1 MDDIKAFQETKPAL
15 YARFEKVA
23 AFRQASVH
31 LIMEGVGNHSNLG
44 AIARTCDGL
53 GIQQISFQARQKEAQ
68 RGRMMLKS
76 SMAATRWLDYV
87 PFEETKSHFDRL
99 QKGGY
104 TIFATTPTVQ
114 GTSLYDVDFKDYKKV
129 AIAVGGEANGLS
141 EVALKEA
148 DVILNIPMCGVVQSL
163 NVSVATAIVLSEV
176 VRQRDGAAFR
186 FSPAAQKAFVFEAVR
201 RHTIRKLLPQNQTAI
216 HEVATLL

>member
-1 MDDIKAFQETKPAL
+1 MDEIKGFEEAKPAL
-15 YARFEKVA
+15 YARFQKVA
-23 AFRQASVH
+23 AFRQAGVH

-53 GIQQISFQARQKEAQ
+53 GIQQVSFQDRQKEPQ

-76 SMAATRWLDYV
+76 SMAATRWLDYI
-87 PFEETKSHFDRL
+87 PFEETKKHFDRL
-99 QKGGY
+99 REGGY
-104 TIFATTPTVQ
+104 TIFATMPTVQ
-114 GTSLYDVDFKDYKKV
+114 GTSLYDVDFKAYKKV

-163 NVSVATAIVLSEV
+163 NVSVATAIALSEV
-176 VRQRDGAAFR
+176 VRQRDGVAFR
-186 FSPAAQKAFVFEAVR
+186 FSPAAQEAFVVEAVR
-201 RHTIRKLLPQNQTAI
+201 RHMVRKLLPQNETAI
-216 HEVATLL
+216 HEVGALL